1 MNVEL
6 IESNDITKEFIFDML
21 KKNEM
26 NVSYDSDGDIKVKE
40 LHNIYFKVFK
50 DMEVID
56 IFCIYQENDKL
67 SREELIYQA
76 NSISVAYKFNV
87 SILKNNGVIFSLL
100 VPFDGGIVE
109 QCFISVIKKF
119 AEMVSFIIYDKEYT
133 LTDLE

>member
-1 MNVEL
+1 
-6 IESNDITKEFIFDML
+6 
-21 KKNEM
+21 
-26 NVSYDSDGDIKVKE
+26 VKE